1 MKSLNNSTR
10 LSPAL
15 VSQRIATSTFTTFPS
30 SLLVNVLL
38 VFFIYLF
45 MYLICAIFNGA
56 SSVFS
61 DISCIWVRAFVVCV
75 RVWRMGCCS
84 GDFLTVACGPTEKE
98 WKEKKRYKLTKS
110 LSSNRCWREGRKKER
125 KEREEK
131 RPCISPGWWVPLSA
145 GNLCDGSPFFSNI
158 TGTLFFF
165 FFYSGRSSL
174 PFFLNSRRPALFFH
188 PGPCYLFYLM
198 RRLFFFFFSPPHNY
212 PHTNGGLL
220 LLPLRLSE
228 RVTQLNKL

>member
-1 MKSLNNSTR
+1 MRHLQRSVIRFFRHFLYF
-10 LSPAL
+10 SPGICCVCAC
-15 VSQRIATSTFTTFPS
+15 VANGVMGVVPATFWLWP
-30 SLLVNVLL
+30 VGRQKKN
-38 VFFIYLF
+38 
-45 MYLICAIFNGA
+45 
-56 SSVFS
+56 
-61 DISCIWVRAFVVCV
+61 
-75 RVWRMGCCS
+75 
-84 GDFLTVACGPTEKE
+84 
-98 WKEKKRYKLTKS
+98 EKKRRYKLIKS

-188 PGPCYLFYLM
+188 PGPCYLFYLV
-198 RRLFFFFFSPPHNY
+198 RRLFFFFFFSPPHNY